1 MTMRK
6 SGGGAVSGVLAGSA
20 AAVAF
25 AFALGAAGV
34 LHSRVPVR

>member
-1 MTMRK
+1 MRK
-6 SGGGAVSGVLAGSA
+6 GERANGGVVSGVLAELA
-20 AAVAF
+20 VVAF